1 MSVAAHKGKISIPLV
16 LLHESA
22 ALLIT
27 VELKS
32 GDTARGWLLKA
43 EDSWNVQLKDV
54 TLTNAE
60 DGKERQLKT
69 LYVRGDRIRFII
81 LPDMLENAPMFDRV
95 QLFKS
100 SKGRKGGNPKGLNQ
114 GAKVKIM
121 RRQEQEQQRQFQNL
135 HHPPQQRQLQQR
147 HNQQQQ
153 QRVPPPGGHHQQAPW
168 QPNRR

>member
-1 MSVAAHKGKISIPLV
+1 MSILAAKGKVGIPLV
-16 LLHESA
+16 LLHECA

-27 VELKS
+27 IELKS

-54 TLTNAE
+54 TLTNAG

-81 LPDMLENAPMFDRV
+81 LPDMLGNSPIFERV

-100 SKGRKGGNPKGLNQ
+100 SKGRKGGNPKGLGQ
-114 GAKVKIM
+114 GQKIKVARK
-121 RRQEQEQQRQFQNL
+121 
-135 HHPPQQRQLQQR
+135 
-147 HNQQQQ
+147 QQQQ
-153 QRVPPPGGHHQQAPW
+153 QRQQFQNYRGTTGAPW
-168 QPNRR
+168 QPKQ